1 MAFPSRGLALSVA
14 IHGVILLGL
23 VVVWPLHEEEE
34 ASPVPAPVAVSLAAV
49 GGAPASTPTAVRE
62 EVAAT
67 DAIEPLAETEPEEV
81 KAVDMAAEPVKPPAP
96 MEAIPAVPAEN
107 ATVAAIPDAVPI
119 VEPPPPTAAPE
130 TVPEAAPEKEP
141 ETTTAKEP
149 EPPAKAATPA
159 QEAEP
164 SPTEET
170 AESAEPSINA
180 SNAAAAAATGSAA
193 TKASVSAGMTN
204 YAAVLQAWLQDHM
217 RYPRRAKLRN
227 MQGTATLWLSIDAEG
242 HVLDFR
248 IKESSGHNILD
259 SEVED
264 LVRRAEPMPPVPET
278 MKDSSI
284 EFVVPV
290 QFVLR

>member
-1 MAFPSRGLALSVA
+1 MAFPSRGLALSIA
-14 IHGVILLGL
+14 IHGVILLAL
-23 VVVWPLHEEEE
+23 VVVWPRHEEEE
-34 ASPVPAPVAVSLAAV
+34 ASPVPAPVAVSLAAA

-81 KAVDMAAEPVKPPAP
+81 KAVDMAAEPVKPPEP
-96 MEAIPAVPAEN
+96 VEAIPAVPAEN
-107 ATVAAIPDAVPI
+107 ATVAAIPETVPAI
-119 VEPPPPTAAPE
+119 EPPPPTAAPE
-130 TVPEAAPEKEP
+130 PVPEATPAKEP

-149 EPPAKAATPA
+149 EPPAKVETPA
-159 QEAEP
+159 TKSEP
-164 SPTEET
+164 SPAEET
-170 AESAEPSINA
+170 ANSTEPSTNA
-180 SNAAAAAATGSAA
+180 TNAAAPAATGSAA
-193 TKASVSAGMTN
+193 ATASVSAGVTN

-248 IKESSGHNILD
+248 IKESSGHDILD

-264 LVRRAEPMPPVPET
+264 LVRRADPMPPVPEA
-278 MKDSSI
+278 MQASSI